1 MLYYYYYYVIIIVAK
16 RLDGSKLHLVW
27 K

>member
-1 MLYYYYYYVIIIVAK
+1 MLYYYYVILCYDYVIK
-16 RLDGSKLHLVW
+16 RK